1 MAAASGTA
9 HSRSPYPV
17 PEKTHAR
24 SRWTGLRPCR
34 KSPKRRPTANCSDAY
49 STAVIG
55 AVDQAGPSVVH
66 IAVTNGERRQGG
78 GSGFVVSS
86 DGLIFTNSH
95 VVSGARTIMV
105 GTADGHR
112 AAARII
118 GEDPDSDIA
127 VIRTDENLTV
137 TPLVLHDSKAIKRGQ
152 LAIAIGNPL
161 GFEQTVTT
169 GVISAIGRSLRASTG
184 RLIDDVIQTDA
195 ALNPGNSG
203 GPLVDSKG
211 RVIGVNTAVILGAQG
226 ICFSV
231 ASNTALYVLS
241 QILQHGRVRR
251 AAIGIEGQQ
260 SVVPRHIA
268 RFAGVTQELGVRV
281 MKVVEKSPADDGGI
295 KSGDLIIAI
304 DGHAVAGVDD
314 LLRLL
319 NHERVGHETRD
330 DRAAPRRVARAFH
343 RAGGASLSRVLRE
356 RAAVQL
362 VDFTFEFRHRP
373 FRPSRRERSPEW
385 AATGPVTRP

>member
-1 MAAASGTA
+1 MLDLDGLGQALPGVAEAAADG
-9 HSRSPYPV
+9 
-17 PEKTHAR
+17 E
-24 SRWTGLRPCR
+24 LL
-34 KSPKRRPTANCSDAY
+34 DAY

-55 AVDQAGPSVVH
+55 AVDKAGPSVVH
-66 IAVTNGERRQGG
+66 IAVKTGERRRGG

-95 VVSGARTIMV
+95 VVSGARSIMV
-105 GTADGHR
+105 STADGHR

-127 VIRTDENLTV
+127 VIRTDDDLSAP
-137 TPLVLHDSKAIKRGQ
+137 PLVLQDSKAIRRGQ

-203 GPLVDSKG
+203 GPLVDWKG

-260 SVVPRHIA
+260 SVVPRHVA
-268 RFAGVTQELGVRV
+268 RHAGITQEMGVRV
-281 MKVVEKSPADDGGI
+281 MKVIDRSPADEGGI

-319 NHERVGHETRD
+319 DHERVGHETRIT
-330 DRAAPRRVARAFH
+330 
-343 RAGGASLSRVLRE
+343 VLRRGELRQRFIVPVE
-356 RAAVQL
+356 R
-362 VDFTFEFRHRP
+362 
-373 FRPSRRERSPEW
+373 
-385 AATGPVTRP
+385 G

>member
-1 MAAASGTA
+1 MLDLDGQGQALPEAASQVTDG
-9 HSRSPYPV
+9 
-17 PEKTHAR
+17 E
-24 SRWTGLRPCR
+24 LL
-34 KSPKRRPTANCSDAY
+34 DAY

-55 AVDQAGPSVVH
+55 AVDKAGPSVVH
-66 IAVTNGERRQGG
+66 IAVTNGQGRPGG

-95 VVSGARTIMV
+95 VVSAAKSITV
-105 GTADGHR
+105 GTADGRR

-118 GEDPDSDIA
+118 GEDPHSDIA
-127 VIRTDENLTV
+127 VIRSDEDLAAA
-137 TPLVLHDSKAIKRGQ
+137 PLVLHDSKAIKRGQ

-260 SVVPRHIA
+260 SVVPRHVA
-268 RFAGVTQELGVRV
+268 RHAGVTQEMGVRV
-281 MKVVEKSPADDGGI
+281 MKVTDKSPADEGGI

-304 DGHAVAGVDD
+304 DGQAVSGVDD

-319 NHERVGHETRD
+319 DHERVGHETR
-330 DRAAPRRVARAFH
+330 VT
-343 RAGGASLSRVLRE
+343 VLRRGELRDRFIVPVE
-356 RAAVQL
+356 R
-362 VDFTFEFRHRP
+362 R
-373 FRPSRRERSPEW
+373 
-385 AATGPVTRP
+385 

>member
-1 MAAASGTA
+1 MLDLDGQGQAL
-9 HSRSPYPV
+9 
-17 PEKTHAR
+17 PEVTSQVAD
-24 SRWTGLRPCR
+24 GELL
-34 KSPKRRPTANCSDAY
+34 DAY

-55 AVDQAGPSVVH
+55 AVDKAGPSVVH
-66 IAVTNGERRQGG
+66 IAVKNGQGRQGG

-95 VVSGARTIMV
+95 VVSGAKTIMV

-112 AAARII
+112 AEARII

-127 VIRTDENLTV
+127 VIRTDENLSAA
-137 TPLVLHDSKAIKRGQ
+137 PLVLHDSKLIKRGQ

-251 AAIGIEGQQ
+251 GFIGVAAQTVAVPRRHARAAGIGNDFGAMITGIEPNGPAQ
-260 SVVPRHIA
+260 SAGLMSYDIVVRLDGEP
-268 RFAGVTQELGVRV
+268 VT
-281 MKVVEKSPADDGGI
+281 
-295 KSGDLIIAI
+295 
-304 DGHAVAGVDD
+304 GVDD
-314 LLRLL
+314 LIRLL
-319 NHERVGHETRD
+319 NGDRIGRAVAVDVVRRGQLRSFKLRPAERQ
-330 DRAAPRRVARAFH
+330 AAK
-343 RAGGASLSRVLRE
+343 
-356 RAAVQL
+356 AA
-362 VDFTFEFRHRP
+362 
-373 FRPSRRERSPEW
+373 
-385 AATGPVTRP
+385 